1 MIVETVAPVGAGL
14 WWPPCGVGDFADLA
28 WFLAGELG
36 NAPGVTGLEVVRYG
50 DRLHAVISAENAET
64 VELLGTRPG
73 WELWRSDSGYV
84 SASGDVGGVSVRAT
98 WMSSGYAQ
106 ESRRRS
112 DQSATTDG
120 VTSVFRA

>member
-14 WWPPCGVGDFADLA
+14 WWPPCGVGDFADMA

-36 NAPGVTGLEVVRYG
+36 NAPGITGLEVVRYE
-50 DRLHAVISAENAET
+50 DRLHAVISAENADT

-98 WMSSGYAQ
+98 WMSPEYAQ
-106 ESRRRS
+106 AARARS
-112 DQSATTDG
+112 HHSVSTDRVSSSLG
-120 VTSVFRA
+120 S